1 MKIKNFLPIF
11 EYLSKT
17 NKRRLVFLS
26 VAMAFGSLVEVF
38 SIGSIIPFLAIL
50 SNRDGLTSSGVSI
63 KYLPHLFLDNSNL
76 ILLFSCLVFG
86 ALSILSGLFK
96 IYISWLNNKVAFSIG
111 SELSVEIY
119 NRTLHQPYITHIS
132 RNSSEIIAG
141 ITSKANGVIYT
152 AVLPV
157 LTMFNSLLLLIAII
171 LGLVYIEP
179 TLTIFAILIFSSFY
193 LLVIRITRKILRAD
207 SEVISYESINV
218 QKLLQEGLGGIRDV
232 LINNS
237 QSFFCD
243 LYKKSDAS
251 LRNAQARA
259 SFIGSTPKF
268 ILESLG
274 MFSISLTAYFFSNAE
289 GGNIIS
295 TIPLLG
301 AFALGAQKM
310 LPAAQQIYGSWVYI
324 QSGTNSLNDVLVLLN
339 QKIPLLDSDIQS
351 EKLSFERSI
360 ILSKIFFRYGDCQK
374 WVISDLS
381 ISIAKGERV
390 GIIGPTGC
398 GKSTLLDILM
408 GLLIPASGS
417 IAIDGCTITVSNL
430 NAWRGLIAHVPQYI
444 YLSDASIAENIAFGF
459 ASDAIDMNAVVR
471 AAKLAQIHEVVEGLP
486 KKYQS
491 LVGERG
497 VKLSGGQRQRI
508 GLARALYRD
517 SQVIIFD
524 EATSAL
530 DDITEAAVMDSV
542 MQLDRD
548 ITVVIV
554 AHRTSTLREC
564 DSIIKFED
572 GGVRKI
578 SPKERLALR

>member
-1 MKIKNFLPIF
+1 M
-11 EYLSKT
+11 SKR
-17 NKRRLVFLS
+17 NKWRLVFLS
-26 VAMAFGSLVEVF
+26 VAMALGSLIEVF

-50 SNRDGLTSSGVSI
+50 SNRGDLASSSVLI
-63 KYLPHLFLDNSNL
+63 KYLPNSFLGDSDL
-76 ILLFSCLVFG
+76 TLLFFCLVFG
-86 ALSILSGLFK
+86 VLSILSGFFK
-96 IYISWLNNKVAFSIG
+96 IYISWINNKVAFSIG

-119 NRTLHQPYITHIS
+119 NRTLYQPYITHIS

-171 LGLVYIEP
+171 LGLAYIEP
-179 TLTIFAILIFSSFY
+179 TLTIFALLIFSCFY
-193 LLVIRITRKILRAD
+193 FLVIKITRNILRAD
-207 SEVISYESINV
+207 SVLISYESVNI

-237 QSFFCD
+237 QSFFCG

-274 MFSISLTAYFFSNAE
+274 MFCISIAAYFFSNAE
-289 GGNIIS
+289 GGKILS
-295 TIPLLG
+295 AVPLLG

-324 QSGTNSLNDVLVLLN
+324 QSGTKSLDDVLALLK
-339 QKIPLLDSDIQS
+339 QKIPLSDPDILS
-351 EKLSFERSI
+351 EDLSFERSI
-360 ILSKIFFRYGDCQK
+360 VLSNISFRYDESLK

-381 ISIAKGERV
+381 FSIAKGERI

-417 IAIDGCTITVSNL
+417 ITVDGHPITTLNL
-430 NAWRGLIAHVPQYI
+430 NAWRNLIAHVPQYI

-459 ASDAIDMNAVVR
+459 ASGAINMDAVIR

-486 KKYQS
+486 EKYQS

-542 MQLDRD
+542 MQLDRE
-548 ITVVIV
+548 ITIVIV

-564 DSIIKFED
+564 DSIIKFEA
-572 GGVRKI
+572 GGARKI
-578 SPKERLALR
+578 STKERLALH